1 MTNRFKEI
9 LKGKVVLVGI
19 GNILRGDDGFG
30 PALIERLKGKVRAVC
45 LDASV
50 TPENYVARIA
60 DENPDT
66 VLLVDAVSLQQ
77 QPGEYELIGSSDIVQ
92 SGMTTHDISLRMFIE
107 YLKGQTQANI
117 YMLGVQP
124 KNISIGDEISPPVQE
139 TLEVVEQILK
149 EVLGA

>member
-1 MTNRFKEI
+1 MENRFKDI

-45 LDASV
+45 LDAA
-50 TPENYVARIA
+50 TTLENYAARIA
-60 DENPDT
+60 GENPDT
-66 VLLVDAVSLQQ
+66 VLIVDAVSLER
-77 QPGEYELIGSSDIVQ
+77 QPGAYEIIGTPEIIQ
-92 SGMTTHDISLRMFIE
+92 SGMTTHDISPRMFIE
-107 YLKGQTQANI
+107 YLQNQTKADI

-124 KNISIGDEISPPVQE
+124 KNIAIGDEISTPVKQ
-139 TLEVVEQILK
+139 TLKAIEQILK